1 MSYIARCH
9 PLCGW
14 LRLQPQDYARTMQ
27 ELLKQRDDYLLI
39 KPDHS
44 GPAPGYC
51 AWVWDVELPQL
62 ANNPYYA
69 AQIEQQVQELLAESA
84 TVEAEISP
92 QAAALQQRLDRLN
105 EQIDVL
111 EAAIGHD

>member
-14 LRLQPQDYARTMQ
+14 LRLQPGDYNRTMQ

-44 GPAPGYC
+44 GPAPGYIQ
-51 AWVWDVELPQL
+51 WVWDLELPQL
-62 ANNPYYA
+62 ALRPYYA
-69 AQIEQQVQELLAESA
+69 AQIEQQVQELLVESA

-92 QAAALQQRLDRLN
+92 AAAALQQRLDRLN

>member
-1 MSYIARCH
+1 
-9 PLCGW
+9 
-14 LRLQPQDYARTMQ
+14 MQ

-44 GPAPGYC
+44 GPAPGYMQ
-51 AWVWDVELPQL
+51 WVWNFELPQL
-62 ANNPYYA
+62 AKNPYYSR
-69 AQIEQQVQELLAESA
+69 QIEQQVQELLVESA

-92 QAAALQQRLDRLN
+92 QAAALQRRLDELAL
-105 EQIDVL
+105 QVDVL

>member
-14 LRLQPQDYARTMQ
+14 LRLQPGDYNRTMQ
-27 ELLKQRDDYLLI
+27 ELLKQRDDYLLTN
-39 KPDHS
+39 PAHS
-44 GPAPGYC
+44 GPAPGYIQ
-51 AWVWDVELPQL
+51 WVWAVELPQL
-62 ANNPYYA
+62 ANNPYYSR
-69 AQIEQQVQELLAESA
+69 QIEQQVQELLVESA

>member
-14 LRLQPQDYARTMQ
+14 LRLQPQDYARTMEQ
-27 ELLKQRDDYLLI
+27 LLKQRDDYLLI

-44 GPAPGYC
+44 GPAPGYMQ
-51 AWVWDVELPQL
+51 WVWDVELPQL

-69 AQIEQQVQELLAESA
+69 AQIIERVGDLELSSSQLSDAIEAAVGNKLAELQS
-84 TVEAEISP
+84 VDSEADKLR
-92 QAAALQQRLDRLN
+92 AAGGLD
-105 EQIDVL
+105 
-111 EAAIGHD
+111 

>member
-14 LRLQPQDYARTMQ
+14 LRLQPGDYNRTMQ

-51 AWVWDVELPQL
+51 AWVWSVELPQL
-62 ANNPYYA
+62 ARRPYYA
-69 AQIEQQVQELLAESA
+69 AQIESQVQELLVESA

-92 QAAALQQRLDRLN
+92 QAAALQRRLDELAL
-105 EQIDVL
+105 QVDVL

>member
-14 LRLQPQDYARTMQ
+14 LRLQPGDYNRTMQ

-69 AQIEQQVQELLAESA
+69 AQIEQQAQELLVESA

-92 QAAALQQRLDRLN
+92 AAAALQRRLDELAL
-105 EQIDVL
+105 QVDAL
-111 EAAIGHD
+111 ESAIGHD

>member
-14 LRLQPQDYARTMQ
+14 LRLQPGDYNRTMQ

-62 ANNPYYA
+62 ALRPYYA
-69 AQIEQQVQELLAESA
+69 AQIEQQVQELLLESA
-84 TVEAEISP
+84 TVESQIAPE
-92 QAAALQQRLDRLN
+92 AAALQQRLDRLN
-105 EQIDVL
+105 EQVDVL

>member
-1 MSYIARCH
+1 MNNNTKHLGLDWTAILANAGIAEPPGRNETIEALKAVKAQQSIISRRKGTMSYIARCH

-44 GPAPGYC
+44 GPAPGYMQ
-51 AWVWDVELPQL
+51 WVWDVG
-62 ANNPYYA
+62 
-69 AQIEQQVQELLAESA
+69 VA
-84 TVEAEISP
+84 TISK
-92 QAAALQQRLDRLN
+92 
-105 EQIDVL
+105 
-111 EAAIGHD
+111 

>member
-14 LRLQPQDYARTMQ
+14 LRLQPGDYNRTMQ

-44 GPAPGYC
+44 GPSPGYMQ
-51 AWVWDVELPQL
+51 WVWDLELPQL
-62 ANNPYYA
+62 ALRPYYA
-69 AQIEQQVQELLAESA
+69 AQIEQQVQELLVESA

-105 EQIDVL
+105 EQIDAL

>member
-44 GPAPGYC
+44 GPAPGYMQ
-51 AWVWDVELPQL
+51 WVWNFELPQL
-62 ANNPYYA
+62 AKNPYYSR
-69 AQIEQQVQELLAESA
+69 QIEQQVQELLVESA

-92 QAAALQQRLDRLN
+92 QAAALQRRLDELAL
-105 EQIDVL
+105 QVDVL

>member
-14 LRLQPQDYARTMQ
+14 LRLQPGDYNRTMQ

-44 GPAPGYC
+44 GPAPGYMQ
-51 AWVWDVELPQL
+51 WVWDLELPQL
-62 ANNPYYA
+62 ALRPYYA
-69 AQIEQQVQELLAESA
+69 AQIEQQVQELLVESA

-105 EQIDVL
+105 EQIDAL

>member
-14 LRLQPQDYARTMQ
+14 LRLQPGDYNRTMQ

-44 GPAPGYC
+44 GPAPGYIQ
-51 AWVWDVELPQL
+51 WVWDVELPQL
-62 ANNPYYA
+62 ALRPYYA
-69 AQIEQQVQELLAESA
+69 AQIESQVQELLVESA

-92 QAAALQQRLDRLN
+92 AAAALQRRLDELAL
-105 EQIDVL
+105 QVDVL

>member
-14 LRLQPQDYARTMQ
+14 LRLQPGDYNRTMQ

-51 AWVWDVELPQL
+51 SWVWDSELPQL
-62 ANNPYYA
+62 ALRPYYSR
-69 AQIEQQVQELLAESA
+69 QIEQQVQELLLESA

-92 QAAALQQRLDRLN
+92 QAAALQRRLDRLN
-105 EQIDVL
+105 EQIDAL
-111 EAAIGHD
+111 ETVIGHD

>member
-1 MSYIARCH
+1 MSYISKSH

-14 LRLQPQDYARTMQ
+14 LRLQPGDYNRTMQ

-51 AWVWDVELPQL
+51 AWVWSVELPQL
-62 ANNPYYA
+62 ARRPYYA
-69 AQIEQQVQELLAESA
+69 AQIESQVQELLVESA

-92 QAAALQQRLDRLN
+92 QAAALQRRLDELAL
-105 EQIDVL
+105 QVDVL

>member
-14 LRLQPQDYARTMQ
+14 LRLQPGDYNRTMQ

-44 GPAPGYC
+44 GPAPGYMQ
-51 AWVWDVELPQL
+51 WVWDAELPQL

-69 AQIEQQVQELLAESA
+69 AQIEQQVQELLVESA
-84 TVEAEISP
+84 TVESQIAPE
-92 QAAALQQRLDRLN
+92 AAALQRRLDLLN
-105 EQIDVL
+105 EQVDAL

>member
-14 LRLQPQDYARTMQ
+14 LRLQPGDYNRTMQ
-27 ELLKQRDDYLLI
+27 ELLKQRDDYLLTN
-39 KPDHS
+39 PAHS

-51 AWVWDVELPQL
+51 AWVWNVELPSL
-62 ANNPYYA
+62 ALRPYYA
-69 AQIEQQVQELLAESA
+69 AQIEQQVQELLVESA
-84 TVEAEISP
+84 TVESQITPA
-92 QAAALQQRLDRLN
+92 AAALQRRLDLLN
-105 EQIDVL
+105 EQVDAL

>member
-14 LRLQPQDYARTMQ
+14 LRLQPGDYNRTMQ
-27 ELLKQRDDYLLI
+27 ELLRQRDDYLLI

-51 AWVWDVELPQL
+51 SWVWDFELPQL
-62 ANNPYYA
+62 ARNPYYSR
-69 AQIEQQVQELLAESA
+69 QIEQQVQELLLESA

-92 QAAALQQRLDRLN
+92 QAAALQRRLDELAL
-105 EQIDVL
+105 QVDVL

>member
-14 LRLQPQDYARTMQ
+14 LRLQPGDYNRTMQ

-44 GPAPGYC
+44 GPAPGYMQ
-51 AWVWDVELPQL
+51 WVWNFELPQL
-62 ANNPYYA
+62 AKNPYYSR
-69 AQIEQQVQELLAESA
+69 QIEQQVQELLVESA